1 MIKGDET
8 NKGERRE
15 TVGELLD
22 LLAVAQK
29 MGRRLAYE
37 THGELYD
44 FVRELNEHLHQARE
58 KIGLIQQALTT
69 VR

>member
-1 MIKGDET
+1 MMKGDET
-8 NKGERRE
+8 QTGERRE
-15 TVGELLD
+15 TAGELFA

-37 THGELYD
+37 THGESYD
-44 FVRELNEHLHQARE
+44 AVRDLNELLHQACE
-58 KIGLIQQALTT
+58 KAELIQQSLIP